1 MRSHYVSPRAYA
13 AVLVRRSLLMLPAL
27 VVSAA
32 TGGLIGFWMLSAR
45 GLEGSDPI
53 AEQGA
58 YGWLVRILTNGV
70 VLVAPSYAGLWW
82 AIRARRL
89 GAGSLALVAV
99 AVHLTVIG
107 AVWTLIAVAT

>member
-32 TGGLIGFWMLSAR
+32 SGGLLAFWLLRAR
-45 GLEGSDPI
+45 DLEGSEPI

-58 YGWLVRILTNGV
+58 YGWMVRIVANGI

-82 AIRARRL
+82 AIRARRF
-89 GAGSLALVAV
+89 GAGRLSVLAVV
-99 AVHLTVIG
+99 VHLSVITI
-107 AVWTLIAVAT
+107 VWTLIAVST